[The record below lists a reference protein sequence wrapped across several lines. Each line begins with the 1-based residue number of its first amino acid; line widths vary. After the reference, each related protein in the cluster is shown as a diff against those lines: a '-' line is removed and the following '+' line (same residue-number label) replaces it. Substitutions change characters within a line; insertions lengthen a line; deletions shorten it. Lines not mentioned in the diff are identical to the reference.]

1 MINLKELK
9 DNFNLIAT
17 FSLSDSKEFFG
28 DLEGGQEVLDR
39 ISLVLTQTFDA
50 IGALPFRQ
58 LIVKAKD
65 KKVVVIY
72 YRNKFFGLV
81 ANKDENV
88 ENILKYIY
96 EKGSVLKTRVK
107 AKETEVERAIVE
119 KEKEPEKE
127 PEKEKEKLE
136 EKIEEPG
143 KVEKKEIQKE
153 ELKEEAEEK
162 LEEKI
167 EEKEK
172 IPEKV
177 VEEEVKPEIVE
188 PIKAEEKIEEPEK
201 EEKVIVKKEVLST
214 KVLEYIEEIAGN
226 YLGDF
231 SLDIVSNVIEDS
243 GIDKNNPTKDQ
254 VLGIAQSLKDAASL
268 IIGPSKAKKLNQDI
282 LKKIEEV

>member
-1 MINLKELK
+1 MIDLKELK

-17 FSLSDSKEFFG
+17 FSLSDPKEFVG

-58 LIVKAKD
+58 LIVKAAD
-65 KKVVVIY
+65 KKVVIIY

-81 ANKDENV
+81 ANKDESV
-88 ENILKYIY
+88 ESILKYIY
-96 EKGSVLKTRVK
+96 EKGSVLKTR
-107 AKETEVERAIVE
+107 AKPKEAEVERAIIE
-119 KEKEPEKE
+119 KEKEPEK
-127 PEKEKEKLE
+127 
-136 EKIEEPG
+136 
-143 KVEKKEIQKE
+143 
-153 ELKEEAEEK
+153 AEEK

-167 EEKEK
+167 EEPELAEKKEIPKEEIKEK
-172 IPEKV
+172 TEEKV
-177 VEEEVKPEIVE
+177 
-188 PIKAEEKIEEPEK
+188 EEKIEEK
-201 EEKVIVKKEVLST
+201 EEIPEKVIKEEIKPEKVEEVKVEEKIEKPEKIEKVSVKKEILST
-214 KVLEYIEEIAGN
+214 KVLEHIEEIAGK

>member
-17 FSLSDSKEFFG
+17 FNLSEPKEFVG
-28 DLEGGQEVLDR
+28 ELEGGKEILDR

-72 YRNKFFGLV
+72 YRNKFFGFV
-81 ANKDENV
+81 ADKDENV

-96 EKGSVLKTRVK
+96 EQGSVLKSRVK
-107 AKETEVERAIVE
+107 TKETKVERAIIE
-119 KEKEPEKE
+119 KEKEPEE
-127 PEKEKEKLE
+127 AEEKVE
-136 EKIEEPG
+136 EKISKPE
-143 KVEKKEIQKE
+143 KIDKKEIQKE
-153 ELKEEAEEK
+153 ELKEKE
-162 LEEKI
+162 

-172 IPEKV
+172 EKEEEKEKEKV
-177 VEEEVKPEIVE
+177 IKEEVKPEKVE
-188 PIKAEEKIEEPEK
+188 TVKVAERIEEPEK
-201 EEKVIVKKEVLST
+201 IKKVTVKKEILST
-214 KVLEYIEEIAGN
+214 KVLDYIEEIAGK

-231 SLDIVSNVIEDS
+231 SLDIVSNVIADS

-254 VLGIAQSLKDAASL
+254 VLGIAKSLKEAASL

>member
-17 FSLSDSKEFFG
+17 FNLSEPKEFVG
-28 DLEGGQEVLDR
+28 ELKGGKEVLDR

-81 ANKDENV
+81 ADKDENV

-96 EKGSVLKTRVK
+96 EKGSVLKARVK
-107 AKETEVERAIVE
+107 PKETEAERAII
-119 KEKEPEKE
+119 EKEPEEVKE
-127 PEKEKEKLE
+127 KPEEKIEEPEIVEEKEVQKEELKEKEEEKVEEKEKEKEKLE
-136 EKIEEPG
+136 EKIV
-143 KVEKKEIQKE
+143 K
-153 ELKEEAEEK
+153 
-162 LEEKI
+162 
-167 EEKEK
+167 
-172 IPEKV
+172 
-177 VEEEVKPEIVE
+177 EEVKPEKVE
-188 PIKAEEKIEEPEK
+188 PVKIEEKIEEPEK
-201 EEKVIVKKEVLST
+201 VEKISVKKEILST

-254 VLGIAQSLKDAASL
+254 ILGIAQSLKDAASL

>member
-17 FSLSDSKEFFG
+17 FNLSEPKEFVG
-28 DLEGGQEVLDR
+28 ELEGGKEVLDR

-81 ANKDENV
+81 ADKEENV

-96 EKGSVLKTRVK
+96 EKGSVLKARVK
-107 AKETEVERAIVE
+107 PKETEVERAII
-119 KEKEPEKE
+119 EKEPEE
-127 PEKEKEKLE
+127 LKEKVE
-136 EKIEEPG
+136 EEIEEPE
-143 KVEKKEIQKE
+143 VIEKKEIQKE
-153 ELKEEAEEK
+153 ELKEKEEEKAEEKVEEEEK
-162 LEEKI
+162 LEK
-167 EEKEK
+167 
-172 IPEKV
+172 KV
-177 VEEEVKPEIVE
+177 VKEEVKPKKVE
-188 PIKAEEKIEEPEK
+188 PVKVEEKIEKPEK
-201 EEKVIVKKEVLST
+201 VEKVSVKKEILST

>member
-1 MINLKELK
+1 MMINLKELK

-17 FSLSDSKEFFG
+17 FNLSEPKEFVG
-28 DLEGGQEVLDR
+28 ELEGGKEVLDR

-81 ANKDENV
+81 ADKDENV

-96 EKGSVLKTRVK
+96 EKGSVLKTR
-107 AKETEVERAIVE
+107 AKPKEEVERAIIE
-119 KEKEPEKE
+119 KEEEPEK
-127 PEKEKEKLE
+127 
-136 EKIEEPG
+136 
-143 KVEKKEIQKE
+143 
-153 ELKEEAEEK
+153 AEEK

-167 EEKEK
+167 KEPETAEKKEVKKEVLKEKAEEKVEEKVEKVSEK
-172 IPEKV
+172 IVKEEAKPEKV
-177 VEEEVKPEIVE
+177 EPVEVK
-188 PIKAEEKIEEPEK
+188 EKIEEPE
-201 EEKVIVKKEVLST
+201 EIEKVSVKKEILST